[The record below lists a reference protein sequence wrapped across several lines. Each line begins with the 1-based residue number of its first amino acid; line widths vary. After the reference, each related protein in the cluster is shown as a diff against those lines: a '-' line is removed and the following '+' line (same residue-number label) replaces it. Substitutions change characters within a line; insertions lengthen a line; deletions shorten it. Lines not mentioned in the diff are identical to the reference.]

1 MIVGLLLFLIFAL
14 VFTTIQTLLL
24 RKEGKE
30 GSDSKTYAK
39 EQLENLKERRTLK
52 EFVLRKQIKLKKY
65 GADIF
70 VRDGILVSQWYLY
83 KALFASVAGVITF
96 VLSVKV
102 FHADAGYIITAAVTA
117 FAWFFLDLYLS
128 MENKQSNEAMMPDIC
143 EMSRSVLYG
152 KRGGQYI
159 IDAIKDAC
167 IVVENKR
174 LKMGMIKLRSNL
186 DAGRN
191 LEESLNE
198 FEMSFT
204 TPEIA
209 SFCTVIKSL
218 QTTGHVE
225 EALKTLENN
234 IERGQAG
241 VNKRK
246 CIVLENKTMVYVLL
260 IAFDLL
266 IMILYC
272 IIMKLLDM
280 QIAF

>member
-24 RKEGKE
+24 RKEGT
-30 GSDSKTYAK
+30 DSKTYAK
-39 EQLENLKERRTLK
+39 EQLENLKKGRHFQ

-102 FHADAGYIITAAVTA
+102 FHADAGYVITAAVTA

-174 LKMGMIKLRSNL
+174 LK
-186 DAGRN
+186 
-191 LEESLNE
+191 NE

>member
-24 RKEGKE
+24 RKEGT
-30 GSDSKTYAK
+30 DSKTYAK
-39 EQLENLKERRTLK
+39 EKLENLKKGRHFQ

-102 FHADAGYIITAAVTA
+102 FHADAGYVITAAVTA

-128 MENKQSNEAMMPDIC
+128 LENKQSNEAMMPDIC

>member
-24 RKEGKE
+24 RKDGT
-30 GSDSKTYAK
+30 DSKTYAK
-39 EQLENLKERRTLK
+39 EQLENLKKGRHFQ

-128 MENKQSNEAMMPDIC
+128 LENKQSNEAMMPDIC

-186 DAGRN
+186 DAGRS

>member
-24 RKEGKE
+24 RKEG
-30 GSDSKTYAK
+30 SDSKTYAK
-39 EQLENLKERRTLK
+39 EQLDNLKKGRHFQ

-102 FHADAGYIITAAVTA
+102 FHADAGYIITAAVTT

-128 MENKQSNEAMMPDIC
+128 LENKQSNEAMMPDIC

>member
-24 RKEGKE
+24 RKERT
-30 GSDSKTYAK
+30 DSKTYAK
-39 EQLENLKERRTLK
+39 EQLENLKKGRHFQ

-102 FHADAGYIITAAVTA
+102 FHADAGYVITAAVTA

-128 MENKQSNEAMMPDIC
+128 LENKQSNEAMMPDIC

>member
-1 MIVGLLLFLIFAL
+1 MVVGLLLCFIFAL
-14 VFTTIQTLLL
+14 IFTMIQSLLL
-24 RKEGKE
+24 SRRGTDVK
-30 GSDSKTYAK
+30 SYAR
-39 EQLENLKERRTLK
+39 EQLEHLKKGKHFT
-52 EFVLRKQIKLKKY
+52 EFMLCKQMKLKKY

-83 KALFASVAGVITF
+83 KALFAVVTGGITYLLAEKIF
-96 VLSVKV
+96 QVDK
-102 FHADAGYIITAAVTA
+102 GYLITAGMVAV
-117 FAWFFLDLYLS
+117 AWFFLDIYLS
-128 MENKQSNEAMMPDIC
+128 VENRQSNEVMMSDIC

-159 IDAIKDAC
+159 IDAIRDAVL
-167 IVVENKR
+167 VVENKR

-186 DAGRN
+186 DAGRS
-191 LEESLNE
+191 LENSLNE

-260 IAFDLL
+260 VAFGLL
-266 IMILYC
+266 LMILYC

>member
-24 RKEGKE
+24 RKEGT
-30 GSDSKTYAK
+30 DSKTYAK
-39 EQLENLKERRTLK
+39 EQLDNLKKGRHFQ

-96 VLSVKV
+96 LLSVKV

-128 MENKQSNEAMMPDIC
+128 LENKQSNEAMMPDIC

-186 DAGRN
+186 DAGRS

-198 FEMSFT
+198 FEMCFT

-246 CIVLENKTMVYVLL
+246 SIVLENKTMVYVLL

>member
-1 MIVGLLLFLIFAL
+1 MIVGLLLFLVFAL
-14 VFTTIQTLLL
+14 IFTMIQSLLL
-24 RKEGKE
+24 RRE

-39 EQLENLKERRTLK
+39 EQLENLRKGRHFQ

-83 KALFASVAGVITF
+83 KALFASVSGVITY
-96 VLSVKV
+96 VLTVKA
-102 FHADAGYIITAAVTA
+102 FHARAGFLITAAVTA
-117 FAWFFLDLYLS
+117 LAWFFLDIYLS
-128 MENKQSNEAMMPDIC
+128 MENKQSNDAMMPDIC

-186 DAGRN
+186 DAGRS

>member
-24 RKEGKE
+24 RKEGL
-30 GSDSKTYAK
+30 DSKTYAK
-39 EQLENLKERRTLK
+39 EQLENLKKGRHFQ
-52 EFVLRKQIKLKKY
+52 EFILRKQIKLKKY

-83 KALFASVAGVITF
+83 KALLASVAGVITF

-102 FHADAGYIITAAVTA
+102 FHADAGYIITAAVAA

>member
-24 RKEGKE
+24 RKEGT
-30 GSDSKTYAK
+30 DSKTYAK
-39 EQLENLKERRTLK
+39 EQLENLKK
-52 EFVLRKQIKLKKY
+52 GKHFQEFVLRKQIKLKKY

-128 MENKQSNEAMMPDIC
+128 LENKQSNEAMMPDIC

-186 DAGRN
+186 DAGRT

>member
-24 RKEGKE
+24 RKEGT
-30 GSDSKTYAK
+30 DSKTYAK
-39 EQLENLKERRTLK
+39 EQLENLKKGRHFQ

-128 MENKQSNEAMMPDIC
+128 LENKQSNEAMMPDIC

-186 DAGRN
+186 DAGRS

>member
-24 RKEGKE
+24 RKEG
-30 GSDSKTYAK
+30 SDSKTYAK
-39 EQLENLKERRTLK
+39 EQLENLKKGRHFQ

-246 CIVLENKTMVYVLL
+246 CIVLENKTMVYVLM

>member
-24 RKEGKE
+24 RKQ

-39 EQLENLKERRTLK
+39 EQLENLKKGRHFQEI
-52 EFVLRKQIKLKKY
+52 VLRKQIKLKKY

-186 DAGRN
+186 DAGRS

-266 IMILYC
+266 MMILYC

>member
-24 RKEGKE
+24 RKEG
-30 GSDSKTYAK
+30 SDSKTYAK
-39 EQLENLKERRTLK
+39 EQLENLKKGRCFQ

-102 FHADAGYIITAAVTA
+102 FHADAGYVITAAVTA

>member
-14 VFTTIQTLLL
+14 VFTMIQSLLL
-24 RKEGKE
+24 RKQGT
-30 GSDSKTYAK
+30 DSKTYAK
-39 EQLENLKERRTLK
+39 EQLENLKKGRHFQ

-83 KALFASVAGVITF
+83 KALFATIAGVITF

-102 FHADAGYIITAAVTA
+102 FQADAGYFITAAVIVL
-117 FAWFFLDLYLS
+117 AWFFLDIYLS

-246 CIVLENKTMVYVLL
+246 CIVLENKTMVYVLM

>member
-24 RKEGKE
+24 RKEG
-30 GSDSKTYAK
+30 SDSKTYAK
-39 EQLENLKERRTLK
+39 EQLDNLKKGRHFQ

-128 MENKQSNEAMMPDIC
+128 LENKQSNEAMMPDIC

>member
-24 RKEGKE
+24 RKD

-39 EQLENLKERRTLK
+39 EQLENLKKGRHFQ

-96 VLSVKV
+96 LLSVKV

-128 MENKQSNEAMMPDIC
+128 LENKQSNEAMMPDIC

>member
-24 RKEGKE
+24 RKEGT
-30 GSDSKTYAK
+30 DSKTYAK
-39 EQLENLKERRTLK
+39 EQLENLKKGRHFQ

-128 MENKQSNEAMMPDIC
+128 LENKQSNEAMMPDIC

-186 DAGRN
+186 DVGRS

>member
-24 RKEGKE
+24 RKEG
-30 GSDSKTYAK
+30 SDSKTYAK
-39 EQLENLKERRTLK
+39 EQLENLKKGRHFQ

-234 IERGQAG
+234 LERGQAG

>member
-24 RKEGKE
+24 RKEGT
-30 GSDSKTYAK
+30 DSKTYAK
-39 EQLENLKERRTLK
+39 EQLENLKKGRHFQ

-143 EMSRSVLYG
+143 VMSRSVLYG

>member
-24 RKEGKE
+24 RKEGT
-30 GSDSKTYAK
+30 DSKTYAK
-39 EQLENLKERRTLK
+39 EQLENLKKGRHFQ

-117 FAWFFLDLYLS
+117 FTWFFLDLYLS

>member
-24 RKEGKE
+24 RKD

-39 EQLENLKERRTLK
+39 EQLENLKKGRHFQ

-234 IERGQAG
+234 IERGEAG

>member
-24 RKEGKE
+24 RKEG
-30 GSDSKTYAK
+30 SDSKTYAK
-39 EQLENLKERRTLK
+39 EQLDNLKKGRHFQ

-70 VRDGILVSQWYLY
+70 VSDGILVSQWYLY

-186 DAGRN
+186 DAGRS

>member
-14 VFTTIQTLLL
+14 VFTMIQSLIL
-24 RKEGKE
+24 RKQDM
-30 GSDSKTYAK
+30 DSKTYAK
-39 EQLENLKERRTLK
+39 EQLENLKKGRHFQ

-83 KALFASVAGVITF
+83 KALFASVTGVITF

-102 FHADAGYIITAAVTA
+102 FQEDGGYFITAAVA
-117 FAWFFLDLYLS
+117 ILSWFFLDMYLS

-241 VNKRK
+241 VNKRR
-246 CIVLENKTMVYVLL
+246 CIVLENKTMVYVLM

>member
-24 RKEGKE
+24 RKQGT
-30 GSDSKTYAK
+30 DSKTYAK
-39 EQLENLKERRTLK
+39 EQLENLKKGRHFQ
-52 EFVLRKQIKLKKY
+52 EFILRKQIKLKKY

-83 KALFASVAGVITF
+83 NALFASVSGVITF

-102 FHADAGYIITAAVTA
+102 FQADAGYFITAAVTL

-246 CIVLENKTMVYVLL
+246 CIVLENKTMVYVLM

>member
-24 RKEGKE
+24 RKEGT
-30 GSDSKTYAK
+30 DSKTYAK
-39 EQLENLKERRTLK
+39 EQLENLKKGRHFQ

-186 DAGRN
+186 DAGRS

-266 IMILYC
+266 MMILYC

>member
-24 RKEGKE
+24 RKEG
-30 GSDSKTYAK
+30 SDSKTYAK
-39 EQLENLKERRTLK
+39 EQL
-52 EFVLRKQIKLKKY
+52 
-65 GADIF
+65 ADIF

-102 FHADAGYIITAAVTA
+102 FHADAGYVITAAVTA

-209 SFCTVIKSL
+209 SFCTVIKSM

>member
-14 VFTTIQTLLL
+14 IFTMIQSLLL
-24 RKEGKE
+24 RRE

-39 EQLENLKERRTLK
+39 EQLENLKKGRHFQ

-83 KALFASVAGVITF
+83 KALFASVSGVITY
-96 VLSVKV
+96 VLAVKV
-102 FHADAGYIITAAVTA
+102 FHAGAGFLITAAVTA
-117 FAWFFLDLYLS
+117 LAWFFLDIYLS
-128 MENKQSNEAMMPDIC
+128 MENKQSNDAMMPDIC

-186 DAGRN
+186 DAGRS

>member
-24 RKEGKE
+24 RKEGT
-30 GSDSKTYAK
+30 DSKTYAK
-39 EQLENLKERRTLK
+39 EQLENLKKGRHFQ

-70 VRDGILVSQWYLY
+70 VRDGILISQWYLY

-102 FHADAGYIITAAVTA
+102 FHADAGYVITAAVTA

>member
-24 RKEGKE
+24 RKEGM
-30 GSDSKTYAK
+30 DSKTYAK
-39 EQLENLKERRTLK
+39 EQLENLKKGRHFQ

-102 FHADAGYIITAAVTA
+102 FHADAGYIITAAITA

>member
-24 RKEGKE
+24 RKEG
-30 GSDSKTYAK
+30 SDSKTYAK
-39 EQLENLKERRTLK
+39 EQLENLKKGRHFQ

-70 VRDGILVSQWYLY
+70 VRDGIIVSQWYLY

-152 KRGGQYI
+152 KRGGQFI

-186 DAGRN
+186 DAGRS

>member
-1 MIVGLLLFLIFAL
+1 MITGLLLFFIFVTLFTMIQSL
-14 VFTTIQTLLL
+14 VL
-24 RKEGKE
+24 RKQGE
-30 GSDSKTYAK
+30 DTKTYAK
-39 EQLENLKERRTLK
+39 KKLEDLKNGRRFQ
-52 EFVLRKQIKLKKY
+52 EFILRKQIYLKRS

-70 VRDGILVSQWYLY
+70 IRDGILLSQWYLY
-83 KALFASVAGVITF
+83 KTLFAFVTGVIAYLIT
-96 VLSVKV
+96 VKV
-102 FHADAGYIITAAVTA
+102 FNLSAGYLITATLS
-117 FAWFFLDLYLS
+117 FLAWFFLDIYLKS
-128 MENKQSNEAMMPDIC
+128 ENKQSNETMMPDIC

-159 IDAIKDAC
+159 TDAIKDAC

-174 LKMGMIKLRSNL
+174 LKMAMIKLRSNL
-186 DAGRN
+186 DAGRS
-191 LEESLNE
+191 LDESLDE
-198 FEMSFT
+198 FELSFT
-204 TPEIA
+204 TPQIA

-225 EALKTLENN
+225 EALRTLENN

-246 CIVLENKTMVYVLL
+246 CIVLENKTVVYVLL

>member
-24 RKEGKE
+24 RKEGT
-30 GSDSKTYAK
+30 DSKTYAK
-39 EQLENLKERRTLK
+39 EQLENLKKGRHFQ
-52 EFVLRKQIKLKKY
+52 EFVLSKQIKLKKY

-83 KALFASVAGVITF
+83 KALFASVAGVIIF

-186 DAGRN
+186 DAGRS

>member
-1 MIVGLLLFLIFAL
+1 MVVGLLLCFIFAL
-14 VFTTIQTLLL
+14 IFMMIQSLLL
-24 RKEGKE
+24 SQRGT
-30 GSDSKTYAK
+30 DVKTYAR
-39 EQLENLKERRTLK
+39 EQLEHLKKGKHFT
-52 EFVLRKQIKLKKY
+52 EFALRKQMKLKKC

-83 KALFASVAGVITF
+83 KALFAVVAGGITYLLAEKIF
-96 VLSVKV
+96 RVDKGYLITAGMVAAAWLFLDIYLSV
-102 FHADAGYIITAAVTA
+102 
-117 FAWFFLDLYLS
+117 
-128 MENKQSNEAMMPDIC
+128 ENRQSNEVMMSDIC

-159 IDAIKDAC
+159 IDAIRDAVL
-167 IVVENKR
+167 VVENKR

-186 DAGRN
+186 DAGRS
-191 LEESLNE
+191 LEDSLNE

-260 IAFDLL
+260 VAFDLL
-266 IMILYC
+266 LMILYC